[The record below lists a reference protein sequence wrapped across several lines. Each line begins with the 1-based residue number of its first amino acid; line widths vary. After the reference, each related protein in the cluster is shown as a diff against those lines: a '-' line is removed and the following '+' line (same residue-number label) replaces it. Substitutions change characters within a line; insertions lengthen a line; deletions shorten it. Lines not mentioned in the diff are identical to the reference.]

1 MSNINKHIKK
11 LSTLQE
17 SDRSIYIDQLEI
29 KNYGSNELTE
39 TDMWMLKRAATQENY
54 LNHKLYEVESLSLDM
69 EAPEE
74 SDELSLDDAS
84 STEPELSLDD
94 ASSTEPE
101 LSLDD
106 ASSTEPELSLDD
118 ASSTEPEIEIS
129 SDIDVDISDEHI
141 TPPENE
147 TDISDDEPSD
157 DGKIETSKEGI
168 GILALLGEI
177 QEKLANGKP
186 SEVELAALKAIKKLV
201 G

>member
-74 SDELSLDDAS
+74 SD
-84 STEPELSLDD
+84 
-94 ASSTEPE
+94 
-101 LSLDD
+101 
-106 ASSTEPELSLDD
+106 ELSLDD